1 MSIILVILM
10 VLGGL
15 NLLDIGGSKAY
26 AADFEGTGSE
36 DNPYLI
42 ATADQLNKVR
52 DHLGEE
58 GAFFKL
64 TEDISLIDYQE
75 DKGWSPIGNAA
86 APFVGNM
93 NGDGYTITGLLIDRD
108 SDNGVGLFG
117 DNMGT
122 ILNIKL
128 EAGIIKGKSNV
139 GSLVGF
145 NDSNGVIRYS
155 YASAVVNGVG
165 GVGGLVGLNNGYI
178 SNSYTTGSVNGNSR
192 VGGLAGST
200 DGWISENYSTSAVSG
215 NSYVGGLVG
224 EMIDGYIAN
233 NYAAGLV
240 TGVSN
245 TGGFMGNDSNR
256 TTSNNYYDAQTTGK
270 AGLGASGKTTVEM
283 KTLSTY
289 EGWDFRFTWYMDVDQ
304 YPKLFSGI
312 TGDPTANLSGGTV
325 AAGTSVE
332 LSSAIEGASI
342 YYTRDGSD
350 PTTTSTLYTGAI
362 LVNNTQTI
370 KAIAVKMGYA
380 ESEIITENYTV
391 EQVAAPTASVPSGT
405 VASGTSVELSSATE
419 GASIYYTRDGS
430 DPITASTLYTGA
442 IVVNN
447 TQAIKAI
454 AVKIGYEDSEII
466 TASYTVE
473 QVAAP
478 TASVSSGIVSSGT
491 SVTLSSTTEGASI
504 YYTRDGSDPTTVS
517 TLYTGAIVVNN
528 TQTIKAIA
536 VKMGYVDSEI
546 ITTSYTVEQ
555 AVAPTAS
562 VSSGAVAAGTSVVLR
577 STTTGA
583 AIYYTTD
590 DTDPSTASKLYGE
603 AIVINREQTIKAI
616 AVHAGMINSE
626 IMSISYTILT
636 SETHETSPAIT
647 TPTTVPT
654 ATPIPTVSPT
664 PAPTAK
670 SFYNEKVNMDVIKAL
685 VEKANTLPAVTF
697 NDVPKDS
704 RMAKTIELATKL
716 GIIKGYEDGSFRA
729 NVSITRAEFATMLVK
744 ALGLTFE
751 GNSSF
756 KDTKVHWATEAIA
769 TLKASGIIK
778 GYLDGTFKPN
788 QSISRAEIVVMLSK
802 VMNIT
807 LVKSDKFKDVSG
819 NWAEHE
825 INTLSKMGI
834 VKGGTD
840 GSFKP
845 SASATRYESILMILR
860 MLNVSLEH
868 SLDIE

>member
-1 MSIILVILM
+1 MNIILKKRMSIILVILM

-15 NLLDIGGSKAY
+15 NLLDIGGGKAY

-52 DHLGEE
+52 DHLGED

-64 TEDISLIDYQE
+64 TEDISLIDYQD

-93 NGDGYTITGLLIDRD
+93 NGDGFTITGLLIDRD

-122 ILNIKL
+122 IQNIKL

-139 GSLVGF
+139 GGLVGF

-155 YASAVVNGVG
+155 YASADVNGVV

-178 SNSYTTGSVNGNSR
+178 SNSYTTGSVTGYSG
-192 VGGLAGST
+192 VGGLAGIT
-200 DGWISENYSTSAVSG
+200 DGWISDNYSTSAVSG
-215 NSYVGGLVG
+215 SSYVGGLVG
-224 EMIDGYIAN
+224 NMIDGYIAN
-233 NYAAGLV
+233 NYAAGVV

-256 TTSNNYYDAQTTGK
+256 TTINNYYDTQTTGK

-283 KTLSTY
+283 KTISTY
-289 EGWDFRFTWYMDVDQ
+289 EGWDFRFTWYIDVGQ

-312 TGDPTANLSGGTV
+312 TGDPTANLPGGTV
-325 AAGTSVE
+325 AVGTSV
-332 LSSAIEGASI
+332 
-342 YYTRDGSD
+342 
-350 PTTTSTLYTGAI
+350 
-362 LVNNTQTI
+362 V
-370 KAIAVKMGYA
+370 
-380 ESEIITENYTV
+380 
-391 EQVAAPTASVPSGT
+391 
-405 VASGTSVELSSATE
+405 LSSATE

-430 DPITASTLYTGA
+430 DPTMVSTLYTGA

-454 AVKIGYEDSEII
+454 AVKMGYADSEMI

-478 TASVSSGIVSSGT
+478 TASVSSGVVSTGT
-491 SVTLSSTTEGASI
+491 SVTLSSATEGASI
-504 YYTRDGSDPTTVS
+504 YYTRDGSDPTTAS
-517 TLYTGAIVVNN
+517 TLYSGAIVVNN

-536 VKMGYVDSEI
+536 VKMGYADSEM
-546 ITTSYTVEQ
+546 ITESYTVEQ
-555 AVAPTAS
+555 VAAPTAS
-562 VSSGAVAAGTSVVLR
+562 VSSGAVAAGTSVVLS

-583 AIYYTTD
+583 AIYYTSD
-590 DTDPSTASKLYGE
+590 NTDPSTASKLYNE

-616 AVHAGMINSE
+616 AIHAGMINSE
-626 IMSISYTILT
+626 IMSISYTILP
-636 SETHETSPAIT
+636 SGTHETSPAT
-647 TPTTVPT
+647 ATPPTVPT

-664 PAPTAK
+664 PVPTAK
-670 SFYNEKVNMDVIKAL
+670 SFYNEKVNMDAIKAL
-685 VEKANTLPAVTF
+685 VEKANSEPAVTF
-697 NDVPKDS
+697 KDVPKDS

-716 GIIKGYEDGSFRA
+716 GIIRGYEDGSFRA
-729 NVSITRAEFATMLVK
+729 NMTITRAEFATMLVK
-744 ALGLTFE
+744 ALGLTSE
-751 GNSSF
+751 GDSSF
-756 KDTKVHWATEAIA
+756 KDTQDHWATEAIT

-788 QSISRAEIVVMLSK
+788 QSISRAEIVAMLSK
-802 VMNIT
+802 VINTT
-807 LVKSDKFKDVSG
+807 LVKSDRFKDVSG
-819 NWAEHE
+819 SWAEYE
-825 INTLSKMGI
+825 INTLSEMGI
-834 VKGGTD
+834 VKGGAD

-845 SASATRYESILMILR
+845 NASATRYESILMILR
-860 MLNVSLEH
+860 MLNVSLNH
-868 SLDIE
+868 SLDVE